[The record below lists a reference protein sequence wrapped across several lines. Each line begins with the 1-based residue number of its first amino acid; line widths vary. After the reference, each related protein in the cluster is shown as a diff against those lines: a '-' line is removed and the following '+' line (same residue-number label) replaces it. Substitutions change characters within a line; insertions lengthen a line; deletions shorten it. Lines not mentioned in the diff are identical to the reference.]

1 MVAVDR
7 NMWTHIVLNL
17 LSNAVK
23 FTASGTVTL
32 TLRIN
37 KDRAELAV
45 RDTGQGIAE
54 KDIPAIFER
63 FHQLGTDERRPRR
76 GAGIWLSLVADLVHA
91 HGGSVEVTS
100 TPGQGSTFTVSLP
113 QSPVIGSPRPLDPDA
128 GTAETADTYLSETA
142 LSEAA
147 LSEAA
152 LSEAALS
159 EAALWSP
166 VTAQQRRE
174 RLTTGN
180 TDPDA
185 RRLLLVEDDADM
197 GGYLIRL
204 MESDGWRV
212 DAYADVESALAGA
225 QSPDLVLADVM
236 LPGRGGL
243 DLLRILR
250 AAETTARTPLVLLTA
265 RAGTESIT
273 EGLALGADDYLVKPF
288 VPTELLTRVRVHAE
302 LHRIRELTLASE
314 QERARNLQIAAAT
327 NRQIG
332 TAVGILMAEPR
343 STVTRPSSC

>member
-45 RDTGQGIAE
+45 RDTGRGIAE

-152 LSEAALS
+152 C
-159 EAALWSP
+159 P
-166 VTAQQRRE
+166 RRPC
-174 RLTTGN
+174 G
-180 TDPDA
+180 
-185 RRLLLVEDDADM
+185 
-197 GGYLIRL
+197 
-204 MESDGWRV
+204 
-212 DAYADVESALAGA
+212 
-225 QSPDLVLADVM
+225 
-236 LPGRGGL
+236 
-243 DLLRILR
+243 
-250 AAETTARTPLVLLTA
+250 
-265 RAGTESIT
+265 
-273 EGLALGADDYLVKPF
+273 
-288 VPTELLTRVRVHAE
+288 
-302 LHRIRELTLASE
+302 HRS
-314 QERARNLQIAAAT
+314 
-327 NRQIG
+327 
-332 TAVGILMAEPR
+332 
-343 STVTRPSSC
+343 RPSSGASGSPPEIRTRMHADCCWSRTTPTWAGT